1 MLRFAED
8 HLLEALARGNRIMR
22 TSSYAPALL
31 AGLLIL
37 LIFSAYCGGSAWGE
51 EPASVSE
58 ADLTYFYRAPNSARV
73 TRLIT
78 YFDQL
83 RAAEKPGVRPPLM
96 GFFAAAF
103 QRYPADID
111 QMIPESVSPQ
121 MMGLLAISLRLA
133 GQQARAE
140 SLIERLESRDAV
152 VPDLTTVP
160 TSLEAV
166 EAVGPNEFDLL
177 WGASFATGDPHYCS
191 KILRRIAGTANI
203 GDNADDLV
211 HLVRNREIGSDQRW
225 IVEKRGNERARE
237 LIIVAT
243 ALWALHAN
251 AQQHS
256 FVQAMTNEYVTAHP
270 TEPAA
275 KALLALAHEYG
286 HYRLGKLVSVGTD
299 PGTHSVSIDVVSL
312 SQILDDLGRHA
323 GSYPPHFEFE
333 DDRKRAEKDV
343 TTISNLLDPLTD
355 NFSENPPMLLRLA
368 ILHVIGFNLDIPDS
382 LPKAVSTFDKL
393 LRLTP
398 NDPQANFRY
407 GSFLAASTKDGR
419 AIPFLEKARSLGVEG
434 ADYWLGLS
442 YAVTGKKAKAIDT
455 LERYT
460 RRVPTDERAIAML
473 EAIRNN
479 RFNVEVKKQ

>member
-1 MLRFAED
+1 
-8 HLLEALARGNRIMR
+8 MR
-22 TSSYAPALL
+22 TSSYTPALL
-31 AGLLIL
+31 PALFVFLM
-37 LIFSAYCGGSAWGE
+37 FWAYCGDLAWGE

-83 RAAEKPGVRPPLM
+83 GAAEKPGVRPPLM

-103 QRYPADID
+103 QLYPADID
-111 QMIPESVSPQ
+111 QMIPDSLSPQ
-121 MMGLLAISLRLA
+121 MLGLLAISLRLA

-140 SLIERLESRDAV
+140 SLIERLKSRDAV
-152 VPDLTTVP
+152 APDLTTIP

-177 WGASFATGDPHYCS
+177 WGASFATGDPHYGA

-211 HLVRNREIGSDQRW
+211 HLVRDREVGSNQRW

-237 LIIVAT
+237 LIIVST
-243 ALWALHAN
+243 ALWALHSN
-251 AQQHS
+251 AQQHP
-256 FVQAMTNEYVTAHP
+256 FVQAMTNEYVMAHP

-286 HYRLGKLVSVGTD
+286 YYQLGKLVSIGTD
-299 PGTHSVSIDVVSL
+299 PGKRSVSTDVVLL

-323 GSYPPHFEFE
+323 GGYPPHFEFA

-343 TTISNLLDPLTD
+343 TTISNVLGPLTD
-355 NFSENPPMLLRLA
+355 NFSENPPMLLRVA
-368 ILHVIGFNLDIPDS
+368 ILHAIGFNLDVPDS
-382 LPKAVSTFDKL
+382 FPKAVSTFDKL
-393 LRLTP
+393 LKLTP
-398 NDPQANFRY
+398 NDPQANYRY
-407 GSFLAASTKDGR
+407 GSFLAATTKDGR
-419 AIPFLEKARSLGVEG
+419 AIPFLEKARSLDVEG

-442 YAVTGKKAKAIDT
+442 YAVTGKKAMAIDS

-460 RRVPTDERAIAML
+460 KRVPTDEKANAML
-473 EAIRNN
+473 EAIRDN